1 MKRSLAL
8 DLVVNSGPLMGSE
21 WWFSWLGIAQC
32 VGLRVCLENLER
44 EGTKQDSR
52 LPSREGQ
59 TNGQRQDES

>member
-21 WWFSWLGIAQC
+21 WWFSWLGTAQC

-44 EGTKQDSR
+44 EGTKQDST
-52 LPSREGQ
+52 LFPSLLASLGHF
-59 TNGQRQDES
+59 TIG